1 MPAASRD
8 ELPEREI
15 APGYSARYE
24 DWGGMTVSFES
35 APAGTDPGPMVKGL
49 KDDRCQA
56 HHWGYLFTGHV
67 IVDYGDR
74 TEEIRGGQAYHV
86 LPGHSL
92 SFIEDSDALEFSR
105 TDELEETFEAVR
117 RNAAAGSTEGG

>member
-1 MPAASRD
+1 
-8 ELPEREI
+8 
-15 APGYSARYE
+15 
-24 DWGGMTVSFES
+24 MTVAFES

-49 KDDRCQA
+49 PDDRCQA
-56 HHWGYLFTGHV
+56 NHWGYLFKGHV

-92 SFIEDSDALEFSR
+92 TFVEDSDALEFTR
-105 TDELEETFEAVR
+105 TDELERTFEAVR
-117 RNAAAGSTEGG
+117 RNAGASESG

>member
-15 APGYSARYE
+15 APGYSSRYE
-24 DWGGMTVSFES
+24 DWGGMTVAFES
-35 APAGTDPGPMVKGL
+35 APAGPDPGPTVTGRPA
-49 KDDRCQA
+49 DRCQPN
-56 HHWGYLFTGHV
+56 HRGYLFKGHV
-67 IVDYGDR
+67 IVDYGDH

-92 SFIEDSDALEFSR
+92 TFVEDSDALEFSR
-105 TDELEETFEAVR
+105 TDELERTFEAVR
-117 RNAAAGSTEGG
+117 RNAGAQESG